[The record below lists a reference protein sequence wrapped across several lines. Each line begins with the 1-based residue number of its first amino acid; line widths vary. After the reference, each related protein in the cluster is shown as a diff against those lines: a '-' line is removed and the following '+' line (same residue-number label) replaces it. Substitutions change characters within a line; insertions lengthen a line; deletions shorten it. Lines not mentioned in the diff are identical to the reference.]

1 MLSNILAGTSLQV
14 KVRRTG
20 ANDRAMLHLTS
31 AERPPPLL
39 PSMCI
44 LWGLRFL
51 RRVQEV
57 IDANILPAL
66 VERMRDSTFKT
77 RKEACWALSNATVA
91 GTPEQIK

>member
-1 MLSNILAGTSLQV
+1 
-14 KVRRTG
+14 
-20 ANDRAMLHLTS
+20 
-31 AERPPPLL
+31 
-39 PSMCI
+39 MCI